1 MFCVVVPRITK
12 EPVDTNVLFMRTVL
26 LECIAIGN
34 SRPTIVWLHSGEPL
48 KLDGR
53 RRLLE
58 NNNQK
63 LVITNVEQSD
73 SGRYTCVAENEIGR
87 DRISAYLLV
96 IGMETFPIY
105 IYVCQLYRVYFCSA
119 TSHYSYGA

>member
-12 EPVDTNVLFMRTVL
+12 KPVDTNVLFMRTVL

-34 SRPTIVWLHSGEPL
+34 PRPTIVWLHRGKPL

>member
-12 EPVDTNVLFMRTVL
+12 EPVDTNVLFMQTVI
-26 LECIAIGN
+26 LECIAVGN
-34 SRPTIVWLHSGEPL
+34 PRPTIVWLHRGEPL

-53 RRLLE
+53 RRRLE

-63 LVITNVEQSD
+63 LIITNVQQSD

-96 IGMETFPIY
+96 IGMETSPIY
-105 IYVCQLYRVYFCSA
+105 IYVCQLYRVYFV
-119 TSHYSYGA
+119 